1 MSITLLT
8 PFYGLVDAIGLMVIP
23 AVVTNFWQALAGG
36 NFGISWRRLW
46 TLYVSGVVFTAMS
59 AIMLL
64 QIHPRWPM
72 ALLGGVIIVYSIS
85 GLVTWRCKPP
95 GQRERWLSPLM
106 GMSTGVFTGL
116 TGVLVFPMTIYL
128 KSLRLDRS
136 MMIQAMGIYLV
147 LANLTV
153 ASVFGWQGAFPKE
166 TSVVAV
172 IGVAAGLIGMAVGR
186 RIQQQLSDLVFERA
200 FYFVLGLLGLFIIL
214 KALILK

>member
-1 MSITLLT
+1 
-8 PFYGLVDAIGLMVIP
+8 MVIP